1 MPRKARRRSDAGPAH
16 PGTPRP
22 PVRGEASPGWVAA
35 GQDRLQEAIL
45 DLVAEHTARDR
56 GVAGHGVSDQAAKR
70 SPVGLAGALWRI
82 STTPVEPL
90 TRIRSPVLIVWV
102 ATEVPTTAGM
112 PNSRESTAG
121 GETGPPASATSPATL
136 GARGGGGGGGGGRR
150 APARGDAVGGVVVGA
165 GGGGGCCGGARF
177 LAFQPRPH

>member
-35 GQDRLQEAIL
+35 GQDRLPEPLL

-70 SPVGLAGALWRI
+70 SPVGLAGALLRI

-90 TRIRSPVLIVWV
+90 TRIRSPGLSGGV
-102 ATEVPTTAGM
+102 ATEGPTTAGM
-112 PNSRESTAG
+112 PNSRDKTAG
-121 GETGPPASATSPATL
+121 CETVPPASVTSPATL
-136 GARGGGGGGGGGRR
+136 VKRTTHAGFVIWQTRMSPLRTSSNWSTVATTR
-150 APARGDAVGGVVVGA
+150 AMPSTTPGDAATPVI
-165 GGGGGCCGGARF
+165 
-177 LAFQPRPH
+177 